1 MLKLI
6 LSLLIIASCNLIF
19 AQGWNPV
26 GARSMSLA
34 NASVCLN
41 DVWSYHHNP
50 GALATI
56 KQTTIGVSYEN
67 RYLLKELQSQ
77 GFALAHP
84 LKKGVLSFGVQ
95 SFGYSLYRTTRVGA
109 GYSMQLS
116 EKLFAGVQLN
126 YLSARISNYG
136 QKGNVSGEIGMLAK
150 INDKVNVGFSVL
162 NLNRAKLADFQD
174 DRFSTFFR
182 LGLSYSVSTK
192 VLILAEAEKEIA
204 SKLRPKGAMEY
215 QFSEKFYL
223 RIGAA
228 ANPVELTF
236 GTGFV
241 FSKQFKL
248 DLGSAWSQQLGWS
261 PHFGFTC
268 DFKEKKHD

>member
-6 LSLLIIASCNLIF
+6 FSFSLIVSIYSVF

-34 NASVCLN
+34 NASVCLS

-56 KQTTIGVSYEN
+56 KQTTVGVSYEN

-77 GFALAHP
+77 GFAVAHP
-84 LKKGVLSFGVQ
+84 LKKGVLSFGAQ
-95 SFGYSLYRTTRVGA
+95 TFGYSLYRTTRVGA

-136 QKGNVSGEIGMLAK
+136 QKGNLSGEFGMLAK
-150 INDKVNVGFSVL
+150 INDKVNIGFSVL
-162 NLNRAKLADFQD
+162 NLNRSKLADFQD
-174 DRFSTFFR
+174 DRFSTFLR
-182 LGLSYSVSTK
+182 LGVSYTVSSK
-192 VLILAEAEKEIA
+192 VLVLAEVEKEIS

-215 QFSEKFYL
+215 QFSDKFYL

-228 ANPVELTF
+228 ANPIELTF

-241 FSKQFKL
+241 FNKQFKL

-261 PHFGFTC
+261 PHLGFVY
-268 DFKEKKHD
+268 DFKEKKND